1 MPHRLLKHSMIY
13 TTGNILARGLNFIIQ
28 VTIWSNLF
36 PPDVYGQVA
45 YCYVFISFMAVILP
59 FGFDAAFMNY
69 YVRKNEKAAYL
80 KNTIVFMMILALAFI
95 GLAFL
100 FRNTLSPLAIRA
112 DSTTLFSLS
121 LAILFFDIL
130 NNQGIL
136 YLRAEN
142 RAVLSVVLQNI
153 EIVIRLV
160 LLLLLVSVFTK
171 NIQYILWANAASSF
185 VLFLALIFIM
195 LPAMKGAKISTR
207 IMKELFFFGLPFM
220 VAGLFD
226 RTIELADRR
235 LVGYFMGDEATGL
248 YVASYTVAVLIRLL
262 VYSFNAGWQPY
273 FLREVDK
280 EEGRA
285 RLEKI
290 YLQTGVIFVAIW
302 FLASLWVPELVRI
315 PLGHGRYIL
324 HASYWEAIPIIPVI
338 MGAYVM
344 MGLYLLQL
352 PVLYHKKKT
361 GMNAVFM
368 GIGAALNLS
377 LNFILIPKMG
387 LMGAAIATAAAY
399 LVMALGIRFWAVKK
413 SDIKQKNGKLAL
425 ILLISVSVFLVLQWL
440 NLSILWKIPVSL
452 LYIALIWLI
461 QPVRVR
467 ELLKK

>member
-1 MPHRLLKHSMIY
+1 MPHRLLKHSVIY

-36 PPDVYGQVA
+36 PPEIYGQVA

-80 KNTIVFMMILALAFI
+80 KNTILFMMILALAFI

-100 FRNTLSPLAIRA
+100 FRNTLSPLAIRT

-142 RAVLSVVLQNI
+142 RAILSVVLQNI

-171 NIQYILWANAASSF
+171 NIQYILWANAASSL
-185 VLFLALIFIM
+185 VLFVALIFIM

-220 VAGLFD
+220 IAGLFD

-302 FLASLWVPELVRI
+302 FLASLWVPELVKI
-315 PLGHGRYIL
+315 PLGQGRYIL
-324 HASYWEAIPIIPVI
+324 HASYWDGIPIIPVI

-352 PVLYHKKKT
+352 PVLYHKNKT

-368 GIGAALNLS
+368 GIGAILNLS
-377 LNFILIPKMG
+377 LNLILIPKMG

-399 LVMALGIRFWAVKK
+399 FVMALGIRFWAVKK
-413 SDIKQKNGKLAL
+413 SDIKQKNGKLVL
-425 ILLISVSVFLVLQWL
+425 ILLISVTVFVVL
-440 NLSILWKIPVSL
+440 NLLNISLLWKIPVSL
-452 LYIALIWLI
+452 LYIALVWLI

>member
-1 MPHRLLKHSMIY
+1 MPHRLLKHSVIY

-36 PPDVYGQVA
+36 PPEIYGQVA

-80 KNTIVFMMILALAFI
+80 KNTILFMMILALAFI

-100 FRNTLSPLAIRA
+100 FRNTLSPLAIRT

-142 RAVLSVVLQNI
+142 RAILSVVLQNI

-171 NIQYILWANAASSF
+171 NIQYILWANAASSL
-185 VLFLALIFIM
+185 VLFVALIFIM

-220 VAGLFD
+220 IAGLFD

-302 FLASLWVPELVRI
+302 FLASLWVPELVKI
-315 PLGHGRYIL
+315 PLGQGRYIL
-324 HASYWEAIPIIPVI
+324 HASYWDGIPIIPVI

-352 PVLYHKKKT
+352 PVLYHKNKT

-368 GIGAALNLS
+368 GIGAILNLS
-377 LNFILIPKMG
+377 LNLILIPKMG

-413 SDIKQKNGKLAL
+413 SDIKQKNGKLVL
-425 ILLISVSVFLVLQWL
+425 ILLISVTVFVVL
-440 NLSILWKIPVSL
+440 NLLNISLLWKIPVSL
-452 LYIALIWLI
+452 LYIALVWLI

>member
-1 MPHRLLKHSMIY
+1 VIY

-36 PPDVYGQVA
+36 PPDVYGQLA

-80 KNTIVFMMILALAFI
+80 KNTILFMMMLALAFI
-95 GLAFL
+95 GMAFL
-100 FRNTLSPLAIRA
+100 FRHTLSPLAIRT
-112 DSTTLFSLS
+112 DSSTLFSLS

-142 RAVLSVVLQNI
+142 RAVLSVILQNI

-160 LLLLLVSVFTK
+160 LLLLLVSVFSK
-171 NIQYILWANAASSF
+171 NIQYILCANAASSL
-185 VLFLALIFIM
+185 VLFIALILIM

-290 YLQTGVIFVAIW
+290 HLQTGVIFVAIW

-324 HASYWEAIPIIPVI
+324 HASYWEGISIIPVI

-352 PVLYHKKKT
+352 PVLYHKNKT

-377 LNFILIPKMG
+377 LNLILIPKIG
-387 LMGAAIATAAAY
+387 LMGAAIATAVAY
-399 LVMALGIRFWAVKK
+399 MSMAFGIRFWAIKK
-413 SDIKQKNGKLAL
+413 SDIKQKNGKLFL
-425 ILLISVSVFLVLQWL
+425 IMLISIILFITISML
-440 NLSILWKIPVSL
+440 NASILWKIPVSL
-452 LYIALIWLI
+452 LYIVLVWLI
-461 QPVRVR
+461 QPVKVR